1 MILAWK
7 LKKFTRCAKTVSS
20 ANYSRTSPNGH
31 HPSADSYACCQRC
44 PLTGGLSISFNLACS
59 MLLHVRWK
67 FHIKLKN
74 PITFSVGS
82 THDVQVIWTALIWK
96 NSVLQC
102 IVKFGT
108 GSSRP
113 CKRLRWKFTPAQK
126 ENQKHGCAC
135 FAANIP
141 QIRQCKIPS
150 FQSQLAT
157 TLFLLLLLERS
168 YVSYSILPK
177 RKQLKFKRSR
187 SLAWLQIVNFSVS
200 REHPIFFSSY
210 TISTAHISNENAT

>member
-31 HPSADSYACCQRC
+31 HPSADSYAWCQR
-44 PLTGGLSISFNLACS
+44 TVSAYRRFVYTFNLACS

-200 REHPIFFSSY
+200 REHPI
-210 TISTAHISNENAT
+210 STAHISNENAT